1 MLERKNCRY
10 NNELLLIKEKLYFKG
25 LLVIKNLFEYPDGE
39 NLKFAIKKVY
49 LFGVILVWKHSVS
62 MQEIIAMRMKGLS
75 RKPNEYSLDCSHYM
89 LQNMAKDINEDRE
102 IISKLRS
109 LCEGLD
115 SKSIEC
121 VNRIVARLKIS
132 YLCKDKKFYD
142 LTKQELDELTKINQ
156 EFYSNIILFG
166 GGGGAVFF
174 YNGYFLPINGFEVSV
189 FWHKH
194 SLEVLETLD
203 KIAKKDIVDVG
214 GYIGDSAVLLQEY
227 TECNIYSFEAIS
239 SNYQLMLETIKLN
252 NAQKVIPIK
261 KALGCKNEK
270 VKIYNNASGSTMA
283 FELEGRNFEEVEVI
297 TLDDF
302 VRENRLEIGFI
313 KVDIEGF
320 EMEFLKGALETIKTQ
335 KPTMLISIYH
345 QASDFFGIK
354 PFLESLNLGYTFK
367 IHKPIDWSVSGETVL
382 FCEVL

>member
-1 MLERKNCRY
+1 M
-10 NNELLLIKEKLYFKG
+10 
-25 LLVIKNLFEYPDGE
+25 
-39 NLKFAIKKVY
+39 
-49 LFGVILVWKHSVS
+49 
-62 MQEIIAMRMKGLS
+62 
-75 RKPNEYSLDCSHYM
+75 
-89 LQNMAKDINEDRE
+89 
-102 IISKLRS
+102 
-109 LCEGLD
+109 
-115 SKSIEC
+115 
-121 VNRIVARLKIS
+121 
-132 YLCKDKKFYD
+132 
-142 LTKQELDELTKINQ
+142 
-156 EFYSNIILFG
+156 
-166 GGGGAVFF
+166 
-174 YNGYFLPINGFEVSV
+174 
-189 FWHKH
+189 
-194 SLEVLETLD
+194 D

-227 TECNIYSFEAIS
+227 TECNINSFEAIS